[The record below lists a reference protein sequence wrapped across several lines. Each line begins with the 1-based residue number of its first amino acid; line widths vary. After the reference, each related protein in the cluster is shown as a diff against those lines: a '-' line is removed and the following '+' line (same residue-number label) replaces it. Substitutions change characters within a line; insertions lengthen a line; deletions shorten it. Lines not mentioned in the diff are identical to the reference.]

1 MKHSRKTA
9 KSYLERRRWSHGT
22 FSFAFGLGWGRDGK
36 EVVGGVRLVI
46 SLMRAIRGYRY
57 FQTWWSGYAS
67 TMVVV
72 KTR

>member
-9 KSYLERRRWSHGT
+9 KSYLERRRWST
-22 FSFAFGLGWGRDGK
+22 ALLDLLSLGWGRAERRMG
-36 EVVGGVRLVI
+36 VGGVRLVI

-57 FQTWWSGYAS
+57 FQTWWSGYDS